1 MAEKITGIELNGKLY
16 SFYSLGM
23 PVYEE
28 LGITLERFAEL
39 LGRDAYC
46 PTLKSEPTSTDLVY
60 TDTDGSINHFSV
72 GQLCR
77 WEESGLYRFAICRN
91 ITDNEVSWYIL
102 PSKVSELTNDA
113 GYLTEHQDISG
124 KVDKV
129 DGKGLSTNDYTTTE
143 KNKLAGIASGAEVNV
158 QSDWN
163 VTDTT
168 SDAYIKNKPTI
179 PSAVS
184 ESTVSGW
191 GFTKNTGTIT
201 GIKMNG
207 ASKGSS
213 GVVDLGTVITSHQ
226 DISGKVDKVDGK
238 GLSTNDYT
246 TTEKNKLAGIA
257 SGAEVN
263 VQSDWSVT
271 DSTSDA
277 YIKNKPTIPS
287 AVSESTVSGW
297 GFTKNTGTIT
307 GIKMNGATK
316 GSSGVVDL
324 GTVITSHQDISG
336 KLDAATAAST
346 YATKTALSQL
356 QTQLNTIVGGDSSS
370 AIESFNEIVA
380 FLENVTDTQTL
391 DGIIAGINTEIAKKA
406 GKSDAITSIS
416 RSGTTFT
423 ATRADGTTFTF
434 SQQDNNTT
442 YTFAGGTN
450 QFTVTP
456 LGGTAQTVTVTPS
469 ISNNVTYSGTLTSGQ
484 VAVLDGTAGK
494 VKASGYTIAKSVPS
508 DAKFS
513 DTTYSAATTSAAGL
527 MSASDKSKL
536 DGIASG
542 ANNYSLPTASSTL
555 GGVKTT
561 STVTSTSGLTATPI
575 IDGVPYYKNTTYT
588 SLKNPNALTV
598 KYNDTSSYTYD
609 GSAAKTLNI
618 KPGSNVSVTGDTSG
632 NITINATDTTY
643 SAATTSAAGLMS
655 ASDKSKLDGIASGA
669 NKYSLP
675 TASSTLGGVK
685 TTSTVTSTSGLTAT
699 PIIDGVPYYKDT
711 TYTSLK
717 NPNALTVQYNG
728 TSSYTYDGSA
738 AKTLNIKPGS
748 NVTVTGDTSGNI
760 TIAATNTT
768 YSAATTSA
776 AGLMSASDKSKL
788 DGIASGANKY
798 SLPLAAS
805 GTRGGIQIGYT
816 ASGANVPV
824 ALSSEKAYVALTKT
838 AVTSALGYTPPTT
851 NTTYSSGT
859 GLSLSGTTFSLA
871 TSGATAGS
879 YGPSAAVTGSE
890 GTTMN
895 IPYITVDTY
904 GRVTSISNKVYT
916 AKNTTYSSMSESEA
930 NTGTAGTGR
939 LVTAKV
945 LHNKINKVL
954 SDGIFVNYAGEY
966 VVDKTYPAGA
976 WVKFGGGDYIA
987 KKSTSLPPIAIAALS
1002 STALALVS
1010 TNTYALMGG
1019 YEEYGNKDDW
1029 FEINPASGSIKRIS
1043 ASVTLAKGDQKVIC
1057 SNSSAITVKLPLAPH
1072 DGCEIWIAARSGNV
1086 TVSPSSGDSLLGG
1099 NKTLT
1104 STSGWGVYIYDVQ
1117 NATWLFK

>member
-39 LGRDAYC
+39 LERDAYC

-316 GSSGVVDL
+316 GSSGVVAL

-336 KLDAATAAST
+336 KLDVATAAST

-406 GKSDAITSIS
+406 AKSDAITSIS

-442 YTFAGGTN
+442 YTFASGTN

-456 LGGTAQTVTVTPS
+456 SGGTAQTVTVTPS

-494 VKASGYTIAKSVPS
+494 IKASGFTIAKSVPS

-513 DTTYSAATTSAAGL
+513 D
-527 MSASDKSKL
+527 
-536 DGIASG
+536 
-542 ANNYSLPTASSTL
+542 
-555 GGVKTT
+555 
-561 STVTSTSGLTATPI
+561 
-575 IDGVPYYKNTTYT
+575 
-588 SLKNPNALTV
+588 
-598 KYNDTSSYTYD
+598 
-609 GSAAKTLNI
+609 
-618 KPGSNVSVTGDTSG
+618 
-632 NITINATDTTY
+632 
-643 SAATTSAAGLMS
+643 
-655 ASDKSKLDGIASGA
+655 
-669 NKYSLP
+669 
-675 TASSTLGGVK
+675 
-685 TTSTVTSTSGLTAT
+685 
-699 PIIDGVPYYKDT
+699 
-711 TYTSLK
+711 
-717 NPNALTVQYNG
+717 
-728 TSSYTYDGSA
+728 
-738 AKTLNIKPGS
+738 
-748 NVTVTGDTSGNI
+748 
-760 TIAATNTT
+760 TT

-879 YGPSAAVTGSE
+879 YGPSAAVTGNE